1 MPCDSPPQGRGGWV
15 EKMFSNSE
23 LQVFTCCMRGLN
35 LCGAV
40 HMFKTRPS
48 MKTLL
53 NTEKKK
59 VTTSVLC

>member
-1 MPCDSPPQGRGGWV
+1 MLHAC
-15 EKMFSNSE
+15 
-23 LQVFTCCMRGLN
+23 GLN

-59 VTTSVLC
+59 GHNKRSMQKLA